1 MIHRKQDQTVEK
13 RYNVRGG
20 AGSPEFRELFSKA
33 EAGGRADLLA
43 VITLQPG
50 ESIGLHSHDTNAE
63 LYYILSGVVTVT
75 EDGAVYQLE
84 PGDAAFCGDGHSH
97 SMSNET
103 DVPVSVLAV
112 IVPDR

>member
-63 LYYILSGVVTVT
+63 LYYILSGEVTVT
-75 EDGAVYQLE
+75 EEDKIYKLL
-84 PGDAAFCGDGHSH
+84 PGDAAFCGDGHIH
-97 SMSNET
+97 GMANDTQE
-103 DVPVSVLAV
+103 PVSVLAV
-112 IVPDR
+112 IIPDR